1 MVPPIENRDAC
12 SPVAS
17 GCDVVVAFVVYNWEE
32 LDADAIFVYIFL
44 LFFLL
49 VSARKHCLQHSG
61 GSALFCFAT
70 PPGWLAFTGLMEKDF
85 AEFYPPLLS
94 VSPNSLLSKFPRQ
107 LVTCFWCY
115 CASKN
120 STATPR
126 QF

>member
-49 VSARKHCLQHSG
+49 VSARKRC
-61 GSALFCFAT
+61 
-70 PPGWLAFTGLMEKDF
+70 
-85 AEFYPPLLS
+85 
-94 VSPNSLLSKFPRQ
+94 
-107 LVTCFWCY
+107 
-115 CASKN
+115 
-120 STATPR
+120 
-126 QF
+126 